1 MSVNDQFK
9 QQGRIPLKPLPY
21 SKKDLA
27 QCNELLIDY
36 DNKKTYH
43 IYIVDQNDR
52 TKLIDLSQII
62 IDELYPDASVN
73 ANNFRVNIE
82 GILNPDTLHNI
93 INFIYKRFI
102 MPENPHGFNYEEDF
116 EKIYKPT
123 TKSVL
128 LKDTDNVIYL
138 PVTSTDNV
146 FGKDGYSLEERLQ
159 NLSRVGFST
168 DCVRATSDYQT
179 SFHFDYPFADYSKA
193 GNYVEVRI
201 GSTYIDK
208 ARYQIIDDAA
218 IGGQVTGA
226 TITFIDEAIRKDRAI
241 NFLFIYNCKDSTD
254 DKYQYTYG
262 GMIANKSIP
271 SCKLQKISDS
281 YTVNDSTSVASS
293 KALYNLYNSMLTALA
308 NGSDY
313 YIACKDT
320 STTESSINVSIPKTL
335 TNGMILE
342 VALSTRKAS
351 SASININGRA
361 YNIYNLS
368 GSLNQYKL
376 PVNKLIKFMFNNNTI
391 YIIDDFCPTPS
402 RYIYTCDDQ
411 EQTISY
417 SNLDYTI
424 DNNIFVYRNGVKL
437 FEDLDYS
444 IDSSNQTI
452 SLFVRTELGERIVFE
467 AV

>member
-27 QCNELLIDY
+27 QCKELLIDY
-36 DNKKTYH
+36 DENKSYH
-43 IYIVDQNDR
+43 IYIVDPSDR

-62 IDELYPDASVN
+62 IDELYPDASTN
-73 ANNFRVNIE
+73 ANNFRINIE

-93 INFIYKRFI
+93 INYIYKRFL
-102 MPENPHGFNYEEDF
+102 MPDNPEGFNFEEDF
-116 EKIYKPT
+116 EKIFKPT

-128 LKDTDNVIYL
+128 LKDTDDIIYL
-138 PVTSTDNV
+138 PITSTDNV

-159 NLSRVGFST
+159 NISRVGFST
-168 DCVRATSDYQT
+168 DCVRASYDYQT
-179 SFHFDYPFADYSKA
+179 SFHFDYPFPDYSKS

-208 ARYQIIDDAA
+208 ARYQIIDDTP
-218 IGGQVTGA
+218 IDGEVTGA
-226 TITFIDEAIRKDRAI
+226 TITFIDESIRKDRAV

-281 YTVNDSTSVASS
+281 YTVNDSTSIASS
-293 KALYNLYNSMLTALA
+293 KALYNLYNEMISTLSK
-308 NGSDY
+308 GSDY

-320 STTESSINVSIPKTL
+320 NNTESAISITTSKPLI
-335 TNGMILE
+335 NGMILE
-342 VALSTRKAS
+342 VAISCKKLAS
-351 SASININGRA
+351 ANIIINSKSYSI
-361 YNIYNLS
+361 Y
-368 GSLNQYKL
+368 SLNGNLNMYKL
-376 PVNKLIKFMFNNNTI
+376 PANKLIKFIFNNNTI
-391 YIIDDFCPTPS
+391 YIIDDFCATPS
-402 RYIYTCDDQ
+402 RLIYTCKDQ
-411 EQTISY
+411 ETVISY
-417 SNLDYTI
+417 ARLDYTI
-424 DNNIFVYRNGVKL
+424 DKHIFVYRNGVKL

-444 IDSSNQTI
+444 INSSDQTI
-452 SLFVRTELGERIVFE
+452 TLFVRTEDGERIVFE
-467 AV
+467 AI